1 MTMSSIFRVI
11 STSFQCVACRR
22 SDLYLPFSRTLSK
35 LTASRTFAT
44 DTQENLKRTPLYDF
58 HLEHGG
64 RMVPFCGWSMPVQ
77 YKDGVLPSHL
87 HTRQQASLFDVS
99 HMLQFKLHGNDRVKF
114 LESLV
119 VADIDGLVD
128 NTGTL
133 SLFTTESGGII
144 DDLIINKT
152 PEHLYVVSNAGCADK
167 VLKHLQERL
176 QAVSNDLDVALEVL
190 ENKALVALQG
200 PQAAKV
206 LQSGVQTDLSKMF
219 FMHGG
224 VMDVF
229 GIKDVRVTRCGY
241 TGEDGFELSVDKNRA
256 VDLAKALLESKE
268 AEVKPAGLGPRD
280 SLRLEAGL
288 CLYGN
293 DIDEGISPVEAVLVW
308 TIGKRRRAQ
317 ADFPGAEIILRQIK
331 EKAKRKRVGLVSK
344 GPPARGG
351 TTILDSDGN
360 KIGHVT
366 SGCPSPS
373 LKQNIAMAYV
383 TSEFAKPGTSLQLE
397 VYKKKIEAQVVKMPF
412 LPTKYFFGK

>member
-1 MTMSSIFRVI
+1 
-11 STSFQCVACRR
+11 
-22 SDLYLPFSRTLSK
+22 
-35 LTASRTFAT
+35 
-44 DTQENLKRTPLYDF
+44 
-58 HLEHGG
+58 
-64 RMVPFCGWSMPVQ
+64 
-77 YKDGVLPSHL
+77 
-87 HTRQQASLFDVS
+87 
-99 HMLQFKLHGNDRVKF
+99 MLQFKLHGNDRVKF

-308 TIGKRRRAQ
+308 TIGKKRRAQ

-383 TSEFAKPGTSLQLE
+383 TSEFAKPGTSVQLE

>member
-1 MTMSSIFRVI
+1 MSAIFRVF
-11 STSFQCVACRR
+11 STSSCRR
-22 SDLYLPFSRTLSK
+22 SDAFLPFTRALSRV
-35 LTASRTFAT
+35 TAARAFAT
-44 DTQENLKRTPLYDF
+44 DTKENLRRTPLYDF

-64 RMVPFCGWSMPVQ
+64 KMVPFCGWSMPVQ

-99 HMLQFKLHGNDRVKF
+99 HMLQFKLHGDDRVKF

-119 VADIDGLVD
+119 VADIQGLAD

-133 SLFTTESGGII
+133 SLFTTDSGGII

-167 VLKHLQERL
+167 VLKHLQRL
-176 QAVSNDLDVALEVL
+176 TTVSKDLDVALEVL

-206 LQSGVQTDLSKMF
+206 LQSGVQSDLSKML

-241 TGEDGFELSVDKNRA
+241 TGEDGFELSVDQDRA
-256 VDLAKALLESKE
+256 VDLSKALLESKE

-293 DIDEGISPVEAVLVW
+293 DIDENTTPVEAVLVW

-351 TTILDSDGN
+351 TNILDADGQ
-360 KIGHVT
+360 KVGHVT

-383 TSEFAKPGTSLQLE
+383 VTEFTKPGTSLQLE
-397 VYKKKIEAQVVKMPF
+397 VYKKKVEAQVVKMPF
-412 LPTKYFFGK
+412 LPTNYYFGK